1 MQDLKT
7 RVNEYI
13 DELHM
18 QVERRQREDGAF
30 IFCFEGPM
38 MTNAFFIMLLKA
50 VGDPDQQLIH
60 QLAEAIHAKQNEDGS
75 FSLYHD
81 QSGHLTATVQGYC
94 GMLASG
100 RFQKDEPHMEKAA
113 QYIRSKGGLKN
124 VHFMTKWMLAVNGMH
139 PWPYFY
145 APLSFLLIPTSFP
158 LHFYHLSAY
167 ARIHFVPMMIA
178 LNKRYT
184 SHAAFPSLAHLDEN
198 MSKNPFDWFMAREER
213 STDDFLMYMR
223 SYTAL
228 DSRLDFFGYEAAK
241 RYMFDRLEKDGTL
254 YSYLSATIFMVYA
267 LMSLGYSP
275 GHHLI
280 QKAVR
285 GMKKL
290 VTSCQGKI
298 YAENS
303 TSTVWDTALVSYASQ
318 RAGRKREDP
327 MIMNSFTYLLDR
339 QQMKKADWAVHN
351 RHAAPGGFGFSHI
364 NTNNPDCDDTQIVLK
379 AIPKEYAPLQW
390 KRGYDWLLSMQNRDG
405 GFSAFEKNQ
414 DHFLLRHLP
423 LESAEDAAI
432 DPSTPDITGRVLHL
446 IGLEEKETA
455 SPTILRQ
462 KDRCVKWLIDHQEK
476 NGSWFGRW
484 GVCYIYGTWAALT
497 GLKAA
502 GIPSSHPAV
511 QKACRFLKQ
520 IQLEDGSFGES
531 CKSAELKTYV
541 PLSFGTVV
549 QTAWATEALLQYE
562 KANNAAILKAVY
574 FLVNHHHTEEAMY
587 YPVGIGLPKQFYIT
601 YHSYPF
607 VFPMMACS
615 TFLEEMRRIHE

>member
-1 MQDLKT
+1 MQDFKT
-7 RVNEYI
+7 KVNVYM

-18 QVERRQREDGAF
+18 QMQHRQREDGAF
-30 IFCFEGPM
+30 VFCFEGSM
-38 MTNAFFIMLLKA
+38 MTNAFLIMLLKA
-50 VGDPDQQLIH
+50 VGDTDQALVH
-60 QLAEAIHAKQNEDGS
+60 QLAEAIREKQNEDGS

-81 QSGHLTATVQGYC
+81 QAGHVTATVQGYC
-94 GMLASG
+94 GMLVSG
-100 RFQKDEPHMEKAA
+100 RYQQDEPHMEKAA
-113 QYIRSKGGLKN
+113 RYIRSKGGLKD

-145 APLSFLLIPTSFP
+145 APLSFLLIPTYFP

-184 SHAAFPSLAHLDEN
+184 SHEQFPSLSHLDAN

-213 STDDFLMYMR
+213 STHHFLAYMR

-228 DSRLDFFGYEAAK
+228 DSRFDFFGYEAAK

-254 YSYLSATIFMVYA
+254 YSYLSASIFMVYA

-280 QKAVR
+280 LKAVK
-285 GMKKL
+285 GMKQL
-290 VTSCQGKI
+290 VTDCGGKK

-318 RAGRKREDP
+318 RAGRTQDDP
-327 MIMNSFTYLLDR
+327 VIKKSFTYLLNR
-339 QQMKKADWAVHN
+339 QQMKKADWAIHN
-351 RHAAPGGFGFSHI
+351 RHAAPGGFGFSDL

-379 AIPKEYAPLQW
+379 AIPQTYAPVQW
-390 KRGYDWLLSMQNRDG
+390 KRGFDWLLSMQNRDG

-446 IGLEEKETA
+446 IASEEYDK
-455 SPTILRQ
+455 SPLMQRK
-462 KDRCVKWLIDHQEK
+462 KDHCVKWLLDHQEK
-476 NGSWFGRW
+476 DGSWYGRW

-497 GLKAA
+497 GLKAS

-511 QKACRFLKQ
+511 QKACRFLKT

-531 CKSAELKTYV
+531 CKSSEVKRYV
-541 PLSFGTVV
+541 PLPFGTVV
-549 QTAWATEALLQYE
+549 QTAWAAEALLQYVQPDD
-562 KANNAAILKAVY
+562 KSILKAIS
-574 FLVNHHHTEEAMY
+574 FLIQHQHSSKALH

-615 TFLEEMRRIHE
+615 TFLEEMRRKNE

>member
-1 MQDLKT
+1 MQDFKT

-50 VGDPDQQLIH
+50 VSDPDQQLIH

-145 APLSFLLIPTSFP
+145 APLSLLLIPTSFP

-167 ARIHFVPMMIA
+167 ARIHFVPMMIV

-318 RAGRKREDP
+318 RAGRKRQDP

-351 RHAAPGGFGFSHI
+351 RLATPGGFGFSHI

>member
-1 MQDLKT
+1 MQDFKT

-113 QYIRSKGGLKN
+113 QYIRSKGGLKS

-145 APLSFLLIPTSFP
+145 APLSLLLIPTSFP

-184 SHAAFPSLAHLDEN
+184 SHGAFPSLAHLDEN

-213 STDDFLMYMR
+213 STDHFLMYMR

-285 GMKKL
+285 GMKNL

-446 IGLEEKETA
+446 IGLEEKDTA
-455 SPTILRQ
+455 SPSILRK

-541 PLSFGTVV
+541 PLPFGTVV

-562 KANNAAILKAVY
+562 KANNAGILKAVS

>member
-50 VGDPDQQLIH
+50 VGDPDQNLIH
-60 QLAEAIHAKQNEDGS
+60 QLAEAIHVKQNEDGS

-145 APLSFLLIPTSFP
+145 APLSLLLIPTSFP

-213 STDDFLMYMR
+213 STDHFLMYMR

-285 GMKKL
+285 GMKRL

-318 RAGRKREDP
+318 RAGRKREDH

-446 IGLEEKETA
+446 IGLEERDTA
-455 SPTILRQ
+455 SPSILRQ

-502 GIPSSHPAV
+502 GVPSSHPAV

-541 PLSFGTVV
+541 PLPFGTVV

-562 KANNAAILKAVY
+562 KANNAAILKAVS

-615 TFLEEMRRIHE
+615 TFLDEMRRIHE

>member
-1 MQDLKT
+1 MQDFKT

-113 QYIRSKGGLKN
+113 QYIRSKGGLKS

-145 APLSFLLIPTSFP
+145 APLSLLLIPTSFP

-184 SHAAFPSLAHLDEN
+184 SHATFPSLAHLDEN

-213 STDDFLMYMR
+213 STDHFLMYMR

-285 GMKKL
+285 GMKRL

-318 RAGRKREDP
+318 RTGRKREDP

-405 GFSAFEKNQ
+405 GFSAFEKIKITFYFVTFRLN
-414 DHFLLRHLP
+414 LR
-423 LESAEDAAI
+423 
-432 DPSTPDITGRVLHL
+432 R
-446 IGLEEKETA
+446 
-455 SPTILRQ
+455 
-462 KDRCVKWLIDHQEK
+462 
-476 NGSWFGRW
+476 
-484 GVCYIYGTWAALT
+484 
-497 GLKAA
+497 
-502 GIPSSHPAV
+502 
-511 QKACRFLKQ
+511 
-520 IQLEDGSFGES
+520 
-531 CKSAELKTYV
+531 
-541 PLSFGTVV
+541 
-549 QTAWATEALLQYE
+549 
-562 KANNAAILKAVY
+562 
-574 FLVNHHHTEEAMY
+574 
-587 YPVGIGLPKQFYIT
+587 
-601 YHSYPF
+601 
-607 VFPMMACS
+607 
-615 TFLEEMRRIHE
+615 MRRLIRQLLILLVVCSV

>member
-1 MQDLKT
+1 MQDFKT

-124 VHFMTKWMLAVNGMH
+124 VHFMTKWMLAINGMH

-145 APLSFLLIPTSFP
+145 APLSLLLIPTSFP

-446 IGLEEKETA
+446 IGLEEKDTT
-455 SPTILRQ
+455 SHSILRQ

-502 GIPSSHPAV
+502 GVPSSHPAV

-541 PLSFGTVV
+541 PLTFGTVV

-562 KANNAAILKAVY
+562 KANNAAILKAVS

-615 TFLEEMRRIHE
+615 TFLDEMRRIHE

>member
-1 MQDLKT
+1 MQDFKT

-30 IFCFEGPM
+30 IFCFEGPI

-267 LMSLGYSP
+267 LMSLGYSS

-285 GMKKL
+285 GMKRL

-446 IGLEEKETA
+446 IGLEEKDTA
-455 SPTILRQ
+455 SPSILRQ

-502 GIPSSHPAV
+502 GVPSSHPAV

-541 PLSFGTVV
+541 PLPFGTVV

-562 KANNAAILKAVY
+562 KANNAAILKAVS

-615 TFLEEMRRIHE
+615 TFLNEMRRIHE

>member
-1 MQDLKT
+1 MQDFKT
-7 RVNEYI
+7 RVYEYI

-184 SHAAFPSLAHLDEN
+184 SHATFPSLAHLDEN

-213 STDDFLMYMR
+213 STDHFLMYMR

-228 DSRLDFFGYEAAK
+228 DSRIDFFGYEAAK

-318 RAGRKREDP
+318 RAGRKRQDP
-327 MIMNSFTYLLDR
+327 MIMNSFTIC
-339 QQMKKADWAVHN
+339 W
-351 RHAAPGGFGFSHI
+351 
-364 NTNNPDCDDTQIVLK
+364 
-379 AIPKEYAPLQW
+379 
-390 KRGYDWLLSMQNRDG
+390 
-405 GFSAFEKNQ
+405 
-414 DHFLLRHLP
+414 
-423 LESAEDAAI
+423 
-432 DPSTPDITGRVLHL
+432 
-446 IGLEEKETA
+446 TA
-455 SPTILRQ
+455 S
-462 KDRCVKWLIDHQEK
+462 K
-476 NGSWFGRW
+476 
-484 GVCYIYGTWAALT
+484 
-497 GLKAA
+497 
-502 GIPSSHPAV
+502 
-511 QKACRFLKQ
+511 
-520 IQLEDGSFGES
+520 
-531 CKSAELKTYV
+531 
-541 PLSFGTVV
+541 
-549 QTAWATEALLQYE
+549 
-562 KANNAAILKAVY
+562 
-574 FLVNHHHTEEAMY
+574 
-587 YPVGIGLPKQFYIT
+587 
-601 YHSYPF
+601 
-607 VFPMMACS
+607 
-615 TFLEEMRRIHE
+615 

>member
-1 MQDLKT
+1 MQDLHFQ
-7 RVNEYI
+7 
-13 DELHM
+13 L
-18 QVERRQREDGAF
+18 ERTQREDGAF
-30 IFCFEGPM
+30 VFCFEGPM
-38 MTNAFFIMLLKA
+38 MTNAFLIMLLKA
-50 VGDPDQQLIH
+50 IDDPDQALIY
-60 QLAEAIHAKQNEDGS
+60 QLAEAIRAKQNDDGS

-81 QSGHLTATVQGYC
+81 QTGHLTATVQGYC
-94 GMLASG
+94 AMLASG
-100 RFQKDEPHMEKAA
+100 RFQKEEPHMEKAA

-124 VHFMTKWMLAVNGMH
+124 VHFMTKWMLSVNGMH

-145 APLSFLLIPTSFP
+145 APLSFLLIPTYFP
-158 LHFYHLSAY
+158 LNFYHLSAY

-184 SHAAFPSLAHLDEN
+184 SKVAFPSLAHLDAN
-198 MSKNPFDWFMAREER
+198 MSKNPFDWFMAKEER
-213 STDDFLMYMR
+213 SAHHFFSYMR
-223 SYTAL
+223 SYVAL

-267 LMSLGYSP
+267 LMSLGYSA

-280 QKAVR
+280 QKAVK

-290 VTSCQGKI
+290 VTSCSCQGVM

-303 TSTVWDTALVSYASQ
+303 TSTVWDTALVSYALQ
-318 RAGRKREDP
+318 RAGRKPEDP
-327 MIMNSFTYLLDR
+327 VITKSFTYLLNR
-339 QQMKKADWAVHN
+339 QQMKKADWTIHN
-351 RHAAPGGFGFSHI
+351 PHAAPGGFGFSDV

-379 AIPKEYAPLQW
+379 AIPKAYATVQW
-390 KRGYDWLLSMQNRDG
+390 KRGFHWLLSMQNHDG

-414 DHFLLRHLP
+414 DHFLLRHIP

-446 IGLEEKETA
+446 IGREEKSFA
-455 SPTILRQ
+455 SPSILRQ
-462 KDRCVKWLIDHQEK
+462 KEQCVRWLLDHQEK

-502 GIPSSHPAV
+502 GIPYTHPAV

-531 CKSAELKTYV
+531 CKSAEMKTYV
-541 PLSFGTVV
+541 SLSFGTVV
-549 QTAWATEALLQYE
+549 QTAWAAEALLQYE
-562 KANNAAILKAVY
+562 PPDEKSIIKAIS
-574 FLVNHHHTEEAMY
+574 FLVNQQHSKEALN

-615 TFLEEMRRIHE
+615 TFLEEMGSMNE

>member
-184 SHAAFPSLAHLDEN
+184 SHATFPSLAHLDEN

-213 STDDFLMYMR
+213 STDHFLMYMR

-228 DSRLDFFGYEAAK
+228 DSRIDFFGYEAAK

-318 RAGRKREDP
+318 RAGRKRQDP

-562 KANNAAILKAVY
+562 KANNAAILKAVS

>member
-1 MQDLKT
+1 MQDFKT

-339 QQMKKADWAVHN
+339 QQMKKADWAVQN
-351 RHAAPGGFGFSHI
+351 RLATPGGFGFSHI

>member
-1 MQDLKT
+1 MQDFKT

-60 QLAEAIHAKQNEDGS
+60 QLAEAIHANQNEDGS

-327 MIMNSFTYLLDR
+327 MIMNSFTYLIDR

-379 AIPKEYAPLQW
+379 ALPKEYAPLQW

-562 KANNAAILKAVY
+562 KANNAAILKAVS

>member
-1 MQDLKT
+1 MQDFKT

-18 QVERRQREDGAF
+18 QVGRRQREDGAF

-113 QYIRSKGGLKN
+113 QYIRSKGCLKN

-327 MIMNSFTYLLDR
+327 MIMNSFTYLIDR

-379 AIPKEYAPLQW
+379 ALPKEYAPLQW
-390 KRGYDWLLSMQNRDG
+390 KRGYEWLLSMQNRDG

-446 IGLEEKETA
+446 IGLEEKDTA

>member
-1 MQDLKT
+1 MQDFKT

-113 QYIRSKGGLKN
+113 QYIRSKGGLKS

-145 APLSFLLIPTSFP
+145 APLSLLLIPTAFP

-184 SHAAFPSLAHLDEN
+184 SHATFPSLTHLDEN

-285 GMKKL
+285 GMKRL

-327 MIMNSFTYLLDR
+327 MIMNSFNYLLDR

-379 AIPKEYAPLQW
+379 AIPKEYDPLQW

-446 IGLEEKETA
+446 IGLEEEDTA
-455 SPTILRQ
+455 SPSILRQ

-502 GIPSSHPAV
+502 GVPSSHPAV
-511 QKACRFLKQ
+511 QKAYRFLKQ

-541 PLSFGTVV
+541 PLPFGTVV

-562 KANNAAILKAVY
+562 KANTAAILKAVS

-615 TFLEEMRRIHE
+615 TFLDEMRRIHE

>member
-1 MQDLKT
+1 MQDFKT

-327 MIMNSFTYLLDR
+327 MIMNSFTYLIDR

-379 AIPKEYAPLQW
+379 ALPKEYAPLQW

-446 IGLEEKETA
+446 IGLEEKDTA

-587 YPVGIGLPKQFYIT
+587 YPAGIGLPKQFYIT

>member
-1 MQDLKT
+1 MHVFEAK
-7 RVNEYI
+7 VNEYLH
-13 DELHM
+13 ELHT

-30 IFCFEGPM
+30 VFCFEGPM
-38 MTNAFFIMLLKA
+38 MTNAFLIMLLTA
-50 VGDPDQQLIH
+50 VDDPDKSLIRH
-60 QLAEAIHAKQNEDGS
+60 LAEAIRTKQNEDGS
-75 FSLYHD
+75 FSLYAD
-81 QSGHLTATVQGYC
+81 QTGHVTATVQGYC
-94 GMLASG
+94 AMLTSG
-100 RFQKDEPHMEKAA
+100 RYQKSDPHMEKAA
-113 QYIRSKGGLKN
+113 QYIRSKGGLKD

-145 APLSFLLIPTSFP
+145 VPLSILLIPTYFP

-184 SHAAFPSLAHLDEN
+184 SQGTFPSLSHLDEN

-213 STDDFLMYMR
+213 SSHDFLTYMR
-223 SYTAL
+223 SYVSF

-241 RYMFDRLEKDGTL
+241 RFMFDRLEKDGML
-254 YSYLSATIFMVYA
+254 YSYLSASIFMVYA
-267 LMSLGYSP
+267 LMSLGFSSQ
-275 GHHLI
+275 HHLI
-280 QKAVR
+280 QKAIK
-285 GMKKL
+285 GMKQL
-290 VTSCQGKI
+290 ITTCQGVM

-318 RAGRKREDP
+318 KAGRTPEHP
-327 MIMNSFTYLLDR
+327 MIQKSLTYLLNR
-339 QQMKKADWAVHN
+339 QQMKKADWAIHN
-351 RHAAPGGFGFSHI
+351 RQVAPGGFGFSDL

-379 AIPKEYAPLQW
+379 AIPQLYAPTQW
-390 KRGYDWLLSMQNRDG
+390 RRGFDWLLSMQNRDG

-446 IGLEEKETA
+446 IGLEE
-455 SPTILRQ
+455 Q
-462 KDRCVKWLIDHQEK
+462 KKSTPSIRRKRDQCVKWLLNHQEK
-476 NGSWFGRW
+476 NGSWYGRW

-502 GIPSSHPAV
+502 GLPATHPAI
-511 QKACRFLKQ
+511 QKACAFIKQ
-520 IQLEDGSFGES
+520 IQQEDGSFGES
-531 CKSAELKTYV
+531 CKSAEVKTYV
-541 PLSFGTVV
+541 PLRFGTVV

-562 KANNAAILKAVY
+562 KPNDKAIISAIQ
-574 FLVNHHHTEEAMY
+574 FLVSQQHSHDALH
-587 YPVGIGLPKQFYIT
+587 YPVGIGLPKQFYID

-615 TFLEEMRRIHE
+615 TFLDEMRRLND

>member
-145 APLSFLLIPTSFP
+145 APLSLLLIPTSFP

-213 STDDFLMYMR
+213 STDHFLMYMR

-318 RAGRKREDP
+318 RAGRKRQDP
-327 MIMNSFTYLLDR
+327 MIMNSFTYLIDR

-562 KANNAAILKAVY
+562 KANNAAILKAVS

>member
-1 MQDLKT
+1 MQDFKT
-7 RVNEYI
+7 KVNEYI

-18 QVERRQREDGAF
+18 QLQRRQREDGAF
-30 IFCFEGPM
+30 VFCFEGPL
-38 MTNAFFIMLLKA
+38 MTNAFLIMLLKA
-50 VGDPDQQLIH
+50 VGDSDQALVH
-60 QLAEAIHAKQNEDGS
+60 QLAEAIREKQNEDGS

-81 QSGHLTATVQGYC
+81 QAGHVTATVQGYC
-94 GMLASG
+94 GMLVSG
-100 RFQKDEPHMEKAA
+100 RYQQDEPHMEKAA
-113 QYIRSKGGLKN
+113 HFIRSNGGLKD

-145 APLSFLLIPTSFP
+145 APLSFLLIPTYFP

-184 SHAAFPSLAHLDEN
+184 SHEQFPSLAHLDAN

-213 STDDFLMYMR
+213 STHHFLAYMR

-241 RYMFDRLEKDGTL
+241 RYMFERLEKDGTL
-254 YSYLSATIFMVYA
+254 YSYLSASIFMVYA

-280 QKAVR
+280 LKAVK
-285 GMKKL
+285 GMKQL
-290 VTSCQGKI
+290 VTDCRGRK

-318 RAGRKREDP
+318 RAGRTQDDP
-327 MIMNSFTYLLDR
+327 VIKKSFTYLLNR
-339 QQMKKADWAVHN
+339 QQMKKADWAIHN
-351 RHAAPGGFGFSHI
+351 RHAAPGGFGFSDL

-379 AIPKEYAPLQW
+379 AIPQTYAPVQW
-390 KRGYDWLLSMQNRDG
+390 KRGFDWLLSMQNRDG

-414 DHFLLRHLP
+414 NHFLLRHLP

-446 IGLEEKETA
+446 INSM
-455 SPTILRQ
+455 SPLMQRQ
-462 KDRCVKWLIDHQEK
+462 KDHCVKWLLDHQEK

-502 GIPSSHPAV
+502 GISSSHSAV
-511 QKACRFLKQ
+511 QKACRFLKT

-531 CKSAELKTYV
+531 CKSAEVKRYV
-541 PLSFGTVV
+541 PLPFGTVV
-549 QTAWATEALLQYE
+549 QTAWAAEALLQYVQPDD
-562 KANNAAILKAVY
+562 KVILKAIS
-574 FLVNHHHTEEAMY
+574 FLIQHQHSSEALH

-615 TFLEEMRRIHE
+615 TFLEEMRRKNE

>member
-18 QVERRQREDGAF
+18 QVERRQREDGSF

-50 VGDPDQQLIH
+50 VGDTDQQLIH

>member
-1 MQDLKT
+1 MQDFKMK
-7 RVNEYI
+7 VNEYI

-18 QVERRQREDGAF
+18 QLQHRQREDGAF
-30 IFCFEGPM
+30 VFCFEGPM
-38 MTNAFFIMLLKA
+38 MTNAFLIMLLKA
-50 VGDPDQQLIH
+50 VGDSDQALVH
-60 QLAEAIHAKQNEDGS
+60 QLAEAIHEKQNEDGS

-81 QSGHLTATVQGYC
+81 QAGHVTATVQGYC
-94 GMLASG
+94 GMLVSG
-100 RFQKDEPHMEKAA
+100 RYQQDEPHMEKAA
-113 QYIRSKGGLKN
+113 HFIRSNGGLKD

-145 APLSFLLIPTSFP
+145 APLSFLLIPTYFP

-184 SHAAFPSLAHLDEN
+184 SHEPFPSLAHLDAN
-198 MSKNPFDWFMAREER
+198 MSKNPFDWFMAKEER
-213 STDDFLMYMR
+213 STHQFLTYMR
-223 SYTAL
+223 SYTSL
-228 DSRLDFFGYEAAK
+228 DRRFDFFGYEAAK
-241 RYMFDRLEKDGTL
+241 KYMFDRLEKDGTL
-254 YSYLSATIFMVYA
+254 YSYLSASIFMVYA

-280 QKAVR
+280 LKAVK
-285 GMKKL
+285 GMKQL
-290 VTSCQGKI
+290 VTDCGGMK

-318 RAGRKREDP
+318 RAGRTQVDP
-327 MIMNSFTYLLDR
+327 VIKKSFTYLLNK

-351 RHAAPGGFGFSHI
+351 RHAAPGGFGFSDL

-379 AIPKEYAPLQW
+379 AIPQTYAPVQW
-390 KRGYDWLLSMQNRDG
+390 KRGFDWLLSMQNRDG

-446 IGLEEKETA
+446 IALEDSSK
-455 SPTILRQ
+455 SPLMQRQ
-462 KDRCVKWLIDHQEK
+462 KDHCVKWLLDHQEE
-476 NGSWFGRW
+476 NGSWIGRW

-497 GLKAA
+497 GLKVA

-511 QKACRFLKQ
+511 QKACRFLKTS
-520 IQLEDGSFGES
+520 QLEDGSFGES
-531 CKSAELKTYV
+531 CKSAEVKRYV
-541 PLSFGTVV
+541 PLPFGTVV
-549 QTAWATEALLQYE
+549 QTAWAAEALLQYVQPDD
-562 KANNAAILKAVY
+562 KAILKAIS
-574 FLVNHHHTEEAMY
+574 FLIQHQHSSEALH

-601 YHSYPF
+601 YHSYPY

-615 TFLEEMRRIHE
+615 TFLEEMRRKNE

>member
-1 MQDLKT
+1 MQDFKT

-184 SHAAFPSLAHLDEN
+184 SHATFPSLAHLDEN

-213 STDDFLMYMR
+213 STDHFLMYMR

-228 DSRLDFFGYEAAK
+228 DSRIDFFGYEAAK

-318 RAGRKREDP
+318 RAGRKRQDP
-327 MIMNSFTYLLDR
+327 MIMNSFNYLLDR

-379 AIPKEYAPLQW
+379 AIPKKYAPLQW

-455 SPTILRQ
+455 SPSILRK

-562 KANNAAILKAVY
+562 KANNAAILKAVS

>member
-1 MQDLKT
+1 MQDFKT

-145 APLSFLLIPTSFP
+145 APLSLLLIPTSFP

-184 SHAAFPSLAHLDEN
+184 SHATFPSLAHLDEN

-327 MIMNSFTYLLDR
+327 MIMNSFNYLLDR

-379 AIPKEYAPLQW
+379 AIPKEYDPLQW

-446 IGLEEKETA
+446 IGLEEKDTA
-455 SPTILRQ
+455 SPSILRQ

-502 GIPSSHPAV
+502 GVPSSHPAV

-541 PLSFGTVV
+541 PLPFGTVV

-562 KANNAAILKAVY
+562 KANNAAILKAVS

-615 TFLEEMRRIHE
+615 TFLDEMRRIHE

>member
-1 MQDLKT
+1 MQDFKT

-184 SHAAFPSLAHLDEN
+184 SHATFPSLAHLDEN

-213 STDDFLMYMR
+213 STDHFLMYMR

-228 DSRLDFFGYEAAK
+228 DSRIDFFGYEAAK

-318 RAGRKREDP
+318 RAGRKRQDP

-562 KANNAAILKAVY
+562 KANNAAILKAVS